1 MFRFLSKFHLA
12 TRVYGGFL
20 LVGAYVVF
28 LCFFAMTAV
37 GTVQKEY
44 TKANA
49 VMNATRQLT
58 ALETDFYALDQALFF
73 FSKQRSAAEKK
84 KRTPLSAAFS
94 TKRGKSKWCWADPIW
109 TTAIKKSF
117 PKSPR
122 ATVRRKAI

>member
-73 FSKQRSAAEKK
+73 FQNSV
-84 KRTPLSAAFS
+84 P
-94 TKRGKSKWCWADPIW
+94 
-109 TTAIKKSF
+109 
-117 PKSPR
+117 
-122 ATVRRKAI
+122 RRKRKNGRRFPPLFRQSGGSRNGAGRIRFGRPL